1 MKEVKITPLIKES
14 VLAFVKNS
22 IGSNTFRNLYALVN
36 DEKKDIL
43 EDGKVS
49 CAAFTSAI
57 LLQFGLI
64 QKGHATVDSTIKD
77 MEESGWYK
85 INESKEGCVLV
96 WEPTELDGSTN
107 KHTGFYIDNDQAI
120 SNSYAK
126 RTPQIHHWT
135 YDDTRKIIA
144 MYWHNK
150 LND

>member
-22 IGSNTFRNLYALVN
+22 VESNMFRNLYADIN
-36 DEKKDIL
+36 GEKKDIL
-43 EDGKVS
+43 EDGRVS
-49 CAAFTSAI
+49 CAVFTSAI

-64 QKGHATVDSTIKD
+64 KEGHATVNGTIKD
-77 MEESGWYK
+77 MEMFGWYK
-85 INESKEGCVLV
+85 IDEPKEECILV
-96 WEPTELDGSTN
+96 WEPIELGGSTN
-107 KHTGFYIDNDQAI
+107 KHTGFYIGNDQAI
-120 SNSYAK
+120 SNSYTK

-144 MYWHNK
+144 MYWHDK